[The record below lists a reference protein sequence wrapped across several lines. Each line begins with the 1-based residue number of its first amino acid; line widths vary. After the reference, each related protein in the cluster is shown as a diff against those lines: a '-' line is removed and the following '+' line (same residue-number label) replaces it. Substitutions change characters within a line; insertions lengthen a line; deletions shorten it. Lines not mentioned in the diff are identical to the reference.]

1 MKALVFD
8 LDGTLI
14 DSAADIH
21 LAASKVLKQENLPP
35 ITLDQTR
42 SFVGHGAGI
51 LITRVMAAVGLPASL
66 VAHQRLLDAFLAH
79 YETAVQLTTLYPGVL
94 DALATLQRDG
104 WLLAICTNKPLKPTQ
119 AVLAHF
125 NLLKTFPVIIGGD
138 SLPQRKPD
146 PQPLQAAIAALGGP
160 VTLFVGDSEVDAETA
175 TRAGID
181 FALYTEG
188 YRKSPID
195 TLPHCAAFDDFAA
208 LPGIA
213 ANWWQGKT
221 DRCKPQEIC

>member
-21 LAASKVLKQENLPP
+21 LACSKVLTDENLPP
-35 ITLDQTR
+35 VSLNQTR
-42 SFVGHGAGI
+42 SFVGHGAAI
-51 LITRVMAAVGLPASL
+51 LMSRLMAAVGLPDDKSL
-66 VAHQRLLDAFLAH
+66 HQRLLDAFLTH
-79 YETAVQLTTLYPGVL
+79 YETAVHLTTLYPGVQ
-94 DALATLQRDG
+94 DALAELHHDG
-104 WLLAICTNKPLKPTQ
+104 WLLGICTNKPLGPTK

-125 NLLKTFPVIIGGD
+125 NLLETFRVVIGGD

-146 PQPLQAAIAALGGP
+146 PQPLLAAITALGYP
-160 VTLFVGDSEVDAETA
+160 ATLFVGDSEVDAETA

-188 YRKSPID
+188 YRHAPID
-195 TLPHCAAFDDFAA
+195 TLPHYAAFNEFAA
-208 LPGIA
+208 LPDLA
-213 ANWWQGKT
+213 AAWWRGKT
-221 DRCKPQEIC
+221 ERCKPPKIC